1 MRWFGHPSRE
11 ALRGWLDGADSGID
25 DHIATC
31 HRCASLLEELE
42 SPAGTAVGEALAT
55 VFQAP
60 ADLSERLERRVA
72 DRLDSRIIIEVVAD
86 LFGAGLETSR
96 LLLMEEPPDE

>member
-11 ALRGWLDGADSGID
+11 ALQAWLDGADNGID

-31 HRCASLLEELE
+31 HRCASILEEHDLLPE
-42 SPAGTAVGEALAT
+42 PAVAEALAAIY
-55 VFQAP
+55 QAP
-60 ADLSERLERRVA
+60 TDLSERLERRVV
-72 DRLDSRIIIEVVAD
+72 DRLDSRVIIEVVAD

-96 LLLMEEPPDE
+96 LLLTEEPRDE